1 MAETEEALRA
11 EVLGVCR
18 NFCLQVWNEALNQ
31 AGVEASSILRKAE
44 MVYTTQDLPAEKEV
58 PKRMEIIMAALPLPV
73 KGDLESKDSEASKAA
88 STQPIKAPPKEK
100 IVIKKK

>member
-1 MAETEEALRA
+1 MGKFSPAKALTSSNNA
-11 EVLGVCR
+11 LEVVEQPVATKKEVNADKGVTP
-18 NFCLQVWNEALNQ
+18 NAMKLPTAP
-31 AGVEASSILRKAE
+31 
-44 MVYTTQDLPAEKEV
+44 QDLPAEKEV

-73 KGDLESKDSEASKAA
+73 KGDLASKDSEASKAA

>member
-1 MAETEEALRA
+1 MAPDATKPPTTPPDPTKDKEA
-11 EVLGVCR
+11 
-18 NFCLQVWNEALNQ
+18 
-31 AGVEASSILRKAE
+31 
-44 MVYTTQDLPAEKEV
+44 P
-58 PKRMEIIMAALPLPV
+58 RMEIIMAALPLPV

>member
-73 KGDLESKDSEASKAA
+73 KGDLASKDFEASKVA